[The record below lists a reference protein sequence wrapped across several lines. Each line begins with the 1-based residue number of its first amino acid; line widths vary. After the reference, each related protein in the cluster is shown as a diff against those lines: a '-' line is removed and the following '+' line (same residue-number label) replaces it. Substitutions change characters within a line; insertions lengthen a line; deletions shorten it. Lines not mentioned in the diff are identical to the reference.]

1 MSVQLNPETIQ
12 AIADLVVQKLKDT
25 TSDEVLTMND
35 AAKILNVKTSSIK
48 SLRSTF
54 SRFANPQKYKY
65 PLKAYYT
72 GSERSYKRSDVMKFM
87 ENRVRN

>member
-1 MSVQLNPETIQ
+1 
-12 AIADLVVQKLKDT
+12 
-25 TSDEVLTMND
+25 VL
-35 AAKILNVKTSSIK
+35 LNVRAKNIQSM
-48 SLRSTF
+48 RSTF